1 MMINPKE
8 QGEPRIAGNQALV
21 TPKLA
26 FVFPGTGPEWWAM
39 GRQLLQEEPTFLN
52 KIQECDALFRKHV
65 DWSLWDELTAEEHE
79 SRIKSTQIAQP
90 AIFALQVALATLWRS
105 WGIEPDV
112 AVGQSLGEVAAAHVA
127 GVLSLQDAVQ
137 VIFHRSRLQ
146 ATTAGQGKTLS
157 VGLSE
162 QEADLVRADY
172 AEKVCIS
179 CVNSPN
185 QVSLAGDA
193 DALEQIAHL
202 LTQKE
207 VSNRFWH
214 FDVPYHSPKMDAIMP
229 ELMASLHDMTP
240 KPAAIPL
247 FSTVTGEVVHGS
259 ELDGT
264 YWAQNIRQTVRIADA
279 MANMIESEVNIFLE
293 IGPHPILAAPIKHC
307 LNQARKRGI
316 VLASLRRKQPEWEV
330 LLGSLTELDMLGYPV
345 DWTRLYPY
353 LSNEVRKQ
361 VAL

>member
-157 VGLSE
+157 VALSE
-162 QEADLVRADY
+162 QEADLFGNHSHNLGGAVVSIGETRIHSSTFRNNTAGNGGGVVVVVVFVVIVVVVDVVVTVVRVARPLSTSKDCS
-172 AEKVCIS
+172 V
-179 CVNSPN
+179 P
-185 QVSLAGDA
+185 
-193 DALEQIAHL
+193 HL
-202 LTQKE
+202 LIQRRHNKRRSCTSARTY
-207 VSNRFWH
+207 SN
-214 FDVPYHSPKMDAIMP
+214 I
-229 ELMASLHDMTP
+229 T
-240 KPAAIPL
+240 
-247 FSTVTGEVVHGS
+247 
-259 ELDGT
+259 
-264 YWAQNIRQTVRIADA
+264 
-279 MANMIESEVNIFLE
+279 
-293 IGPHPILAAPIKHC
+293 
-307 LNQARKRGI
+307 
-316 VLASLRRKQPEWEV
+316 
-330 LLGSLTELDMLGYPV
+330 
-345 DWTRLYPY
+345 
-353 LSNEVRKQ
+353 
-361 VAL
+361 